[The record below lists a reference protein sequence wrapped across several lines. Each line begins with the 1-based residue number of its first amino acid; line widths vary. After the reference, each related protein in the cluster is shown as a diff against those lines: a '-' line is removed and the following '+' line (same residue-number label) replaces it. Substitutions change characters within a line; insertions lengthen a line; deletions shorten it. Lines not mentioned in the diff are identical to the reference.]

1 MPVADDTTG
10 GTTGVARG
18 FILQASYRIR
28 DGAPVVHLYGV
39 LEGGGTFL
47 VRDGRE
53 APHFY
58 IRREDAARARDLGA
72 ARQRDTAR
80 RTFDGGP
87 VVRVEVAVPP
97 DTPPLRD
104 RLQEHGIRTFEAD
117 VRFAVRYLIDRGIR
131 GGCEIAGA
139 STPGERITASSTTP
153 SWARPT

>member
-10 GTTGVARG
+10 GTTGAARG

-47 VRDGRE
+47 VRDRRE

-104 RLQEHGIRTFEAD
+104 RLQEHGIRTFEAA
-117 VRFAVRYLIDRGIR
+117 RLARR
-131 GGCEIAGA
+131 A
-139 STPGERITASSTTP
+139 SPAAP
-153 SWARPT
+153 PAARPPAGRLYRSVLRR